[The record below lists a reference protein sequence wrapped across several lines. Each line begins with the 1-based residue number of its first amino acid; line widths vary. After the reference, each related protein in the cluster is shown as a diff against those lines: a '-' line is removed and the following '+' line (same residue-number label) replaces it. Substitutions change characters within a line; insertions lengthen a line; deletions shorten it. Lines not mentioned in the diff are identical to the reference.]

1 MEFRLDEAQVGLQE
15 TVARFCVDRFPF
27 DSIAAREGAP
37 LDRALWRDLAA
48 LGVQSLML
56 GEDRGGSGL
65 GPLEGAIVFEQLGEH
80 LVEGP
85 LLWSVLAAP
94 LVDGAADGEVVVG
107 GVSVGGGPGGGGPVG
122 GVAADSAVDGVAI
135 VEHGADLDVVLVV
148 RDHSVEQYHRAELP
162 EPVPLEPLD
171 PLTPVVQMSGLVGGA
186 VVGDESVARGLRD
199 LGTVLV
205 AAASSGIA
213 ARSLEVAR
221 SYALERQQF
230 DAPIGSFQA
239 VKHLLADMYVRAGLA
254 QSSVY
259 AAAAV
264 LQEPGDD
271 DPAAAAAA
279 AKVVASDAAITNA
292 STAVQVL
299 GGMGFTWDMLPNHL
313 LKRAWV
319 LEHTFGTGEHHAEQL
334 GAALVEANR

>member
-15 TVARFCVDRFPF
+15 TVARFCVDRVPF

-37 LDRALWRDLAA
+37 LDRDLWRDLAA

-107 GVSVGGGPGGGGPVG
+107 GVTAGDVPAGGSV
-122 GVAADSAVDGVAI
+122 DDGVAI

-171 PLTPVVQMSGLVGGA
+171 PLTPVVQMSGLVGGT

-254 QSSVY
+254 QSAVY

-264 LQEPGDD
+264 LHEPGDD